1 MQRARARAM
10 QIYKKKGMMDEEIRQ
25 RIQSIETRNEFTD
38 QLRER
43 GIKDGFEY
51 AYLTNKTYGIFGAHM
66 TAATIKEMKGLAKS
80 DNIRDHMNKQELLL
94 TEMTEET
101 AKHVMVGNN
110 AKGFNQLEE
119 CVDVSVEIMKETREK
134 IEKATKQRALSDFNR
149 LSDTQKE
156 KKN

>member
-1 MQRARARAM
+1 MT
-10 QIYKKKGMMDEEIRQ
+10 DEEIRQ
-25 RIQSIETRNEFTD
+25 RIQSIETRNDFTD

-43 GIKDGFEY
+43 GIKEGFEY

-66 TAATIKEMKGLAKS
+66 TATSIKEVKGLAKS

-101 AKHVMVGNN
+101 AKHIMVGND

-119 CVDVSVEIMKETREK
+119 CVDISVEIMTETREK
-134 IEKATKQRALSDFNR
+134 IEKATQQRALSDFNR
-149 LSDTQKE
+149 LSDKQKE
-156 KKN
+156 KRKLIHKKRKPLK